1 MLGLFF
7 GLSFG
12 SALAKKD
19 PTCVNILI
27 SDSAKKLAKCNENL
41 HSNHIGIAE
50 RICLGIIIN

>member
-1 MLGLFF
+1 MLGLIF

-27 SDSAKKLAKCNENL
+27 SDSAKKLAKCNQNL
-41 HSNHIGIAE
+41 HSDHNGMTE
-50 RICLGIIIN
+50 RVCLGTVIN